1 MMLTIMICLGAALLV
16 FSAGRIFLSAEEMN
30 RKEENESGSFGRCV
44 ISQTMGDKEIQ
55 SDLAGFESSCAGIL
69 AVLTDGIGKANTGK
83 VCAQTAM
90 DAVLDAY
97 QPYQVLHNPEYF
109 FKTSFYEAN
118 QRVQKTLGERRG
130 GTCLAAAFIN
140 GITFHYGL
148 AGDIRVALFRN
159 QELIPIS
166 KGQTLNVLALN
177 AYEDGALSRQETIW
191 TMEEDRIWNY
201 LGMDGFRDIEVCDK
215 PIRLKHG
222 DIIMMMTKG
231 IFDVLSWA
239 ELEDILLRDYTLKEK
254 ADSLIMEAER
264 KKGVDK
270 ENGSVVLIK
279 AEVSDEKN

>member
-1 MMLTIMICLGAALLV
+1 M
-16 FSAGRIFLSAEEMN
+16 
-30 RKEENESGSFGRCV
+30 
-44 ISQTMGDKEIQ
+44 
-55 SDLAGFESSCAGIL
+55 
-69 AVLTDGIGKANTGK
+69 
-83 VCAQTAM
+83 
-90 DAVLDAY
+90 
-97 QPYQVLHNPEYF
+97 
-109 FKTSFYEAN
+109 
-118 QRVQKTLGERRG
+118 
-130 GTCLAAAFIN
+130 
-140 GITFHYGL
+140 
-148 AGDIRVALFRN
+148 FRN